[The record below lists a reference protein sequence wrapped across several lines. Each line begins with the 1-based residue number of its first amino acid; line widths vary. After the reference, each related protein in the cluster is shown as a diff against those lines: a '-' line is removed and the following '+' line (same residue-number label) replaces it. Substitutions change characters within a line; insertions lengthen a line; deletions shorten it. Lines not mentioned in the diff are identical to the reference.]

1 MKRMRHGVCLALAAT
16 ALLLAAS
23 ARAGE
28 PGWQEYQSKKYGFA
42 LTLPPE
48 FALQDQDKTTTF
60 LYQPGADG
68 SGPLEPA
75 LMVTVNWTWMPDV
88 ASKVMHDINKKSELQ
103 NMTSPDP
110 DYRDLIEFD
119 RKKGYAYD
127 GNTYW
132 YKEVDKAK
140 TDEIHRWHIK
150 SYGNKS
156 AYTLGL
162 TGTYGQF
169 SKWGPVYEKVVK
181 SFRLIP
187 MESQAAK

>member
-1 MKRMRHGVCLALAAT
+1 MKRMRRGAYLALAAT
-16 ALLLAAS
+16 ALLLAAT

-28 PGWQEYQSKKYGFA
+28 SGWQEYQSKKYGFA

-48 FALQDQDKTTTF
+48 FALQDADKTTTF

-68 SGPLEPA
+68 SGPVEPA
-75 LMVTVNWTWMPDV
+75 LTVYVNWTWMPDV
-88 ASKVMHDINKKSELQ
+88 ASKVMHDVNKKSELQ

-140 TDEIHRWHIK
+140 SDEIHRWHIK

-169 SKWGPVYEKVVK
+169 AKWGPVYEKVVK

>member
-1 MKRMRHGVCLALAAT
+1 MKTKRRGAHLALMAT
-16 ALLLAAS
+16 ALLLAAG

-28 PGWQEYQSKKYGFA
+28 PGWHEYQSKKYGFA

-48 FALQDQDKTTTF
+48 FALRDEDKTTTF

-68 SGPLEPA
+68 SGPLEPG
-75 LMVTVNWTWMPDV
+75 LMVAVNWTWMPDV
-88 ASKVMHDINKKSELQ
+88 SPKVMHDVNKKSELQ
-103 NMTSPDP
+103 DMTSPDP

-140 TDEIHRWHIK
+140 PDEIHRWHIK

-162 TGTYGQF
+162 AGSYGQF
-169 SKWGPVYEKVVK
+169 AKWGPVYEKVVK

>member
-1 MKRMRHGVCLALAAT
+1 MRRTRGTLCLALAA
-16 ALLLAAS
+16 AAVLLAAS

-28 PGWQEYQSKKYGFA
+28 PGWQTYQSTKYGFA
-42 LTLPPE
+42 LDVPPE
-48 FALQDQDKTTTF
+48 FALKDEDKTTTF

-68 SGPLEPA
+68 SGPLEPG
-75 LMVTVNWTWMPDV
+75 LLIYVNWTWMPDV
-88 ASKVMHDINKKSELQ
+88 PSKVMHDVNKKSELQ

-119 RKKGYAYD
+119 RKKGYVFD

-132 YKEVDKAK
+132 FKEVDKAK
-140 TDEIHRWHIK
+140 PDEIHRWHIK

-156 AYTLGL
+156 AYTAGL

-169 SKWGPVYEKVVK
+169 TKWGPVYEKVVK